1 MGGISSEELE
11 EELLELEEEEDELL
25 DEEVLEELELDFDE
39 EELLL
44 DDELEE
50 LDEDLLLE
58 LDEEEELDELEDLL
72 EELLEDDSDELEE
85 LLELDEL
92 LEEDGSL
99 ETLGSEL
106 GWLAEALEEDEDE
119 GGVPQAAKSIAMAIA
134 ENKDL
139 LPFIVI
145 SPKVAK
151 NIPYKNLKSNV
162 ELSKEK
168 TKATSG
174 RLDD

>member
-1 MGGISSEELE
+1 MGGISLEELE
-11 EELLELEEEEDELL
+11 EE
-25 DEEVLEELELDFDE
+25 
-39 EELLL
+39 ELLL
-44 DDELEE
+44 EEE

-58 LDEEEELDELEDLL
+58 LDEGEELDELEDLL
-72 EELLEDDSDELEE
+72 E
-85 LLELDEL
+85 EL

-106 GWLAEALEEDEDE
+106 GWLSEELEDDDVGE
-119 GGVPQAAKSIAMAIA
+119 VPQAAKSIAMAIA

-151 NIPYKNLKSNV
+151 NIPYKNIKSNV
-162 ELSKEK
+162 ELPKEK
-168 TKATSG
+168 QRRPAAA
-174 RLDD
+174 

>member
-11 EELLELEEEEDELL
+11 ELEDDLLEEEELEEE
-25 DEEVLEELELDFDE
+25 
-39 EELLL
+39 
-44 DDELEE
+44 
-50 LDEDLLLE
+50 
-58 LDEEEELDELEDLL
+58 
-72 EELLEDDSDELEE
+72 DSDELE
-85 LLELDEL
+85 EL

-106 GWLAEALEEDEDE
+106 GWLSEELEDDDV
-119 GGVPQAAKSIAMAIA
+119 GKVPQAAKSIAMAIA

-151 NIPYKNLKSNV
+151 NIPYKNIKSNV
-162 ELSKEK
+162 ELPKEK
-168 TKATSG
+168 QRRPAAA
-174 RLDD
+174 